1 MQNGS
6 DAVISGEVD
15 YRSIRVF
22 DGCGNELQPTY
33 RKRAK
38 GLVKHGRAQWC
49 GVEQDSIVLTDTTSM
64 PQGLRTADHIIT
76 EDTQMSEYREN
87 EIIENEIIENEETNK
102 TLNDY
107 DDGCILASEAE
118 NMSNEKALDNLLLIL
133 AKLVSDIKGV
143 QDEAQMQCIVSMY
156 KETLYLIKDITKQ
169 NQEVKL
175 AELKCNSEKN

>member
-6 DAVISGEVD
+6 DAVVSGEVD

-49 GVEQDSIVLTDTTSM
+49 GVEQDSIVLTDPTSM

-87 EIIENEIIENEETNK
+87 EIIENEETNEAVN
-102 TLNDY
+102 TGDRW
-107 DDGCILASEAE
+107 ILASEAE
-118 NMSNEKALDNLLLIL
+118 NMINNNVLKDLLEIL
-133 AKLVSDIKGV
+133 AKLESDIKGV
-143 QDEAQMQCIVSMY
+143 TEDAQVQGLVSMY
-156 KETLYLIKDITKQ
+156 KETLNLIKDITKQ

-175 AELKCNSEKN
+175 AELKCNSEK